1 MDFRKVKRDDWEFIL
16 ELRNSLFKNFH
27 KQNSPIKLKE
37 HEKYM
42 KTQVKNKKFWQW
54 IITERDRDI
63 GYIRILE
70 EDVSILLKEE
80 FQGKGFGTKALRKL
94 GKQSS
99 IPRKLIGVIK
109 VENISSIRSFE
120 KAGYKLKTL
129 IFEKETKNKK

>member
-16 ELRNSLFKNFH
+16 ELRNSLFENFH